1 MYCIGLFVLVALH
14 ALQVAWMDARYST
27 TTEDFVETSGS
38 TQSADRQTGSHCVR
52 LAHTKTVIIIQAG
65 LALLEKFVHD

>member
-1 MYCIGLFVLVALH
+1 
-14 ALQVAWMDARYST
+14 MDARYST

-38 TQSADRQTGSHCVR
+38 SQSADRQTGSHCVR

-65 LALLEKFVHD
+65 LALREKFVHD